1 VCYSFSISK
10 KNNNRK
16 VLPMFKF
23 TPTADANDSVAQER
37 RLDSGKRKDIV
48 GRRPHEF
55 TVLNHSDST
64 YETAKHSS

>member
-1 VCYSFSISK
+1 
-10 KNNNRK
+10 
-16 VLPMFKF
+16 MFKF

-64 YETAKHSS
+64 YETANHSS